1 MDNPLLT
8 QRQRWFSYF
17 PEGSIEFLLL
27 TRVLAL
33 LLLLSLAIVT
43 SIQRPAVLVAL
54 TGVIWLDYVLTVW
67 WAIQIAADREELL
80 RDPTAAPQPNDSR
93 RRRRRTLIWACLPA
107 TVVAVAVAPWP
118 AVLNMYT
125 PGVVLSEAT
134 FARVGLPTLVPV
146 YLVLLVLGTR
156 ALVHARLGPIV
167 WSMLI
172 LVPILH
178 WLALHRLLAVMRVR
192 LHELDPGEQGAA
204 PGGRQSNAA
213 VAVATVTW
221 FLGVL
226 PWAVLAA
233 ATLVRDQ
240 FPSAIFPF
248 CGTLLTAVFAIAD
261 LAALEQVQRQFVS
274 LLRKR

>member
-27 TRVLAL
+27 SRVLAL

-54 TGVIWLDYVLTVW
+54 TGVIWLDYVLTIW

-80 RDPTAAPQPNDSR
+80 RDPTAAPQPDDSR

-118 AVLNMYT
+118 AVLKVYQ
-125 PGVVLSEAT
+125 PGLVSEAT
-134 FARVGLPTLVPV
+134 FARVGRPALALA
-146 YLVLLVLGTR
+146 YLVLLMLGTR
-156 ALVHARLGPIV
+156 ALVRVRLGPIV

-178 WLALHRLLAVMRVR
+178 WLALHRLLGVMRAR
-192 LHELDPGEQGAA
+192 LHELDPGEQGPV

-221 FLGVL
+221 FVGVL
-226 PWAVLAA
+226 PWAVIAA
-233 ATLVRDQ
+233 VTLVRDQ
-240 FPSAIFPF
+240 FPSAFFPF